1 MIKNIFLS
9 FTFNIFLFA
18 ANDLAVLK
26 IADVPAKALYITQ
39 APKDNTRLFV
49 VIQTGKIFIIKNNQ
63 TVNAPF
69 LDISDR
75 VHSSLLPGS

>member
-9 FTFNIFLFA
+9 LTFNIFLFA

-49 VIQTGKIFIIKNNQ
+49 VIQTG
-63 TVNAPF
+63 
-69 LDISDR
+69 
-75 VHSSLLPGS
+75 VHLCIV